1 MKNFIIKI
9 LGGYTKKDIQAVL
22 IENKM
27 PKQLEASFYWKVPLY
42 IEGKYKELLFTKS
55 DISKALLRTS
65 KNQED
70 IK

>member
-1 MKNFIIKI
+1 MKNFIIKL

-27 PKQLEASFYWKVPLY
+27 PKQLEASFYWKVPLH
-42 IEGKYKELLFTKS
+42 IEGKYKYLLFTKS

>member
-1 MKNFIIKI
+1 MKEYIIKT

-22 IENKM
+22 VENKM
-27 PKQLEASFYWKVPLY
+27 PKQLEASFYWKVPVY
-42 IEGKYKELLFTKS
+42 MEDKYKTLLFTKS

-70 IK
+70 I